1 MRQKGTLCRRFV
13 KMVKRFKSQAGKQL
27 LYESYDRLLD
37 LWGVEKEERV
47 VETMYGKTHVII
59 SGNRTN
65 LPLML
70 IHGTGDNSAVC
81 WISNIQELS
90 KHFYVIAVDTFAGA
104 GKSEPN
110 ESYIKGFNSVLWI
123 DEILN
128 SLDIIKINI
137 AGASY
142 GVNLALS
149 YAIGNPDRVNKI
161 VCLAGYIPLKGI
173 KYDFL
178 ILKGLMAF
186 FPEILN
192 LNEKNTIKLLRK
204 ICAPNSKVLFEN
216 KEVLNHWLV
225 LFKYSKPQK
234 QKMIKYEDKV
244 FSSFRE
250 KTLFLIGEFD
260 RFIYYP
266 AVIEMLNGNKLNY
279 KIIKNAGHAVHA
291 EQADLINQET
301 INFLLKEV

>member
-1 MRQKGTLCRRFV
+1 MRLRRV
-13 KMVKRFKSQAGKQL
+13 GNTRTVIGNAAKS
-27 LYESYDRLLD
+27 
-37 LWGVEKEERV
+37 
-47 VETMYGKTHVII
+47 
-59 SGNRTN
+59 
-65 LPLML
+65 
-70 IHGTGDNSAVC
+70 
-81 WISNIQELS
+81 
-90 KHFYVIAVDTFAGA
+90 
-104 GKSEPN
+104 
-110 ESYIKGFNSVLWI
+110 
-123 DEILN
+123 LN
-128 SLDIIKINI
+128 IIKTNI

-149 YAIGNPDRVNKI
+149 YAIGNPDRVNRI
-161 VCLAGYIPLKGI
+161 VCLAGYIPLKSI
-173 KYDFL
+173 KFNFL

-204 ICAPNSKVLFEN
+204 VCAPKSNVLFEN
-216 KEVLNHWLV
+216 KEILNHWLV

-234 QKMIKYEDKV
+234 QKMTKYEDKV

-266 AVIEMLNGNKLNY
+266 AVIEMLDCNKLNY

-291 EQADLINQET
+291 EQADLINKEIIT
-301 INFLLKEV
+301 FLLK